1 MNEKAKEKVCILAVC
16 ETPYSFD
23 KDGKHLEGV
32 SYKAVLAYY
41 TEGKTNPRAVEVVKM
56 PNDAETIKKAVD
68 ARGKYFSGCCMF
80 DRFGRFVGIG

>member
-1 MNEKAKEKVCILAVC
+1 MENQKEKVCILAVV
-16 ETPYSFD
+16 ESPYAFD

-41 TEGKTNPRAVEVVKM
+41 PAGKKNPRAVEVVKM
-56 PNDAETIKKAVD
+56 PNDKETVEKALN
-68 ARGKYFSGCCMF
+68 ARGQYFDGVCMF